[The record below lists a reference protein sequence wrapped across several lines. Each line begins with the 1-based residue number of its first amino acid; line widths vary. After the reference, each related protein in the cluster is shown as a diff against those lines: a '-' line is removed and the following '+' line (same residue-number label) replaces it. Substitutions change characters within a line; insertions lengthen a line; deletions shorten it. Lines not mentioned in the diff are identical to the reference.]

1 MNILSDTRGTFKF
14 LNKEYQEVVFEDWND
29 IPEDFQFSHLIQ
41 FLPNIPPPPHTPEQ
55 HLEIG
60 EWNDRMKTL
69 LERERACRNQN
80 R

>member
-41 FLPNIPPPPHTPEQ
+41 FLPNIPPPVSYT
-55 HLEIG
+55 HL
-60 EWNDRMKTL
+60 TL
-69 LERERACRNQN
+69 PTIYSV
-80 R
+80 